1 MFVVEAAFD
10 IPPTDYVQSAVLS
23 TPGDEIQ
30 LIRDAE
36 RCVTVV
42 VTAAASQPDPSMPQE
57 AASTR
62 TSMGLLIKDWSLS
75 FCVVVNGVVHKQG
88 PVRLLVGDVVELC
101 LSGCCDDSHRF
112 RIRSAEG
119 ASNSLASSPFTT
131 KVEEGSKWENFYSY
145 RYSSVTIDDRDLPTT
160 WDRFLTLNGEPRML
174 IVSYC
179 DAAHS
184 GAPTAVAAPPSA
196 PEGRSVTLPP
206 MLSGEEWRQALS
218 RHPRRSSS
226 LQRNHHP
233 WKEFA
238 DYRLGRCQP
247 NCPVQP
253 PSASPALMSP
263 GMRSLER
270 KIDQLGH
277 LLGGTRY
284 T

>member
-10 IPPTDYVQSAVLS
+10 TSSTDYVQSAVLS
-23 TPGDEIQ
+23 APGDEIQ

-42 VTAAASQPDPSMPQE
+42 VTAAASQPDPSLPQE
-57 AASTR
+57 AAS

-101 LSGCCDDSHRF
+101 LPGCCDDTHRF

-119 ASNSLASSPFTT
+119 ANNPLASSSLAA
-131 KVEEGSKWENFYSY
+131 KAEEGSKWDNFYSY
-145 RYSSVTIDDRDLPTT
+145 RYSSVTIGDRDLPTT
-160 WDRFLTLNGEPRML
+160 WDRYLAMNGEPRML

-184 GAPTAVAAPPSA
+184 GAPTVAAAPP
-196 PEGRSVTLPP
+196 EGTSVTLPS
-206 MLSGEEWRQALS
+206 MLSGEEWRRALS
-218 RHPRRSSS
+218 RQHRRSSS
-226 LQRNHHP
+226 LQRNHRP

-238 DYRLGRCQP
+238 DYRSGCCQP
-247 NCPVQP
+247 NRPAQP
-253 PSASPALMSP
+253 PSASPARMSP
-263 GMRSLER
+263 EMRSLER